1 MKFQKSMKKKI
12 GAILLAGVM
21 ALAAFPLTTL
31 AAEGNQFLPPDF
43 TKAEM
48 EETIKE
54 YVNYTP
60 VSYTHLGITHSISL
74 TGMFLC

>member
-48 EETIKE
+48 EETIK
-54 YVNYTP
+54 
-60 VSYTHLGITHSISL
+60 
-74 TGMFLC
+74 